1 MNVIFSPTFEYIV
14 SLWDGRLIESIDGC
28 QTKVTSHISWKLQV
42 NISELFPTRWKSSFY
57 KNYELVEISLQNP
70 KIGIDHNMLD
80 TALLDGISENWAH
93 CLKKLV
99 IDVRASYRNIRYQFF
114 GRRTEALEWA
124 KFNENC
130 TKCGVQVNFGST
142 GPLSRW
148 RHDIFCDHYENVST
162 VHVLLRL
169 VENNSSNDFKVF
181 KVFSPFDCKVS
192 FHRQK

>member
-1 MNVIFSPTFEYIV
+1 
-14 SLWDGRLIESIDGC
+14 
-28 QTKVTSHISWKLQV
+28 
-42 NISELFPTRWKSSFY
+42 
-57 KNYELVEISLQNP
+57 
-70 KIGIDHNMLD
+70 MLD
-80 TALLDGISENWAH
+80 TSLLDGISENWAH

-169 VENNSSNDFKVF
+169 VEKTVKNFIF
-181 KVFSPFDCKVS
+181 
-192 FHRQK
+192 